1 MDQIAAI
8 VVPVF
13 GLIGLG
19 FAAAWSGLLSDESG
33 EAIADFVFKIAI
45 PLLIFRVVSTAD
57 FSGGTPWLL
66 WIDYYIGF
74 VIAWVLGT
82 QVIRRVFGRDA
93 RAGLV
98 AGVSA
103 AYPNA
108 LLIGIPLVI
117 TAYGSAGAAAVSLL
131 IAIHLPIM
139 MTASAILI
147 ERALVTDG
155 LSPDADFRSTL
166 RSIASALIKNPIVLG
181 LLAGTAWRIIG
192 LPLGGPAGDVVIR
205 VGDVASTLALFS
217 VGMNLRR
224 YGVSGNLRTALAVGA
239 IKLAVMPAIVFFVVG
254 YVFHLPPVWGKAIV
268 IAAACPTGV
277 NAYLVATRFN
287 TGQALASNSITL
299 TTAFAVVTVAFWL
312 HAVQW
317 LTP

>member
-1 MDQIAAI
+1 MDQIVAI

-19 FAAAWSGLLSDESG
+19 FGAAWTKLLSEQTG
-33 EAIADFVFKIAI
+33 EAVAEFVFTIAI
-45 PLLIFRVVSTAD
+45 PLLIFRVVATAD
-57 FSGGTPWLL
+57 FSDGTPWLL
-66 WIDYYIGF
+66 WLDYYIGF

-82 QVIRRVFGRDA
+82 LVVRRVFGRDA

-108 LLIGIPLVI
+108 LLIGIPLVM
-117 TAYGSAGAAAVSLL
+117 TAYGAAGAAAVSLV
-131 IAIHLPIM
+131 IAINLPVM
-139 MTASAILI
+139 MTVSAILI
-147 ERALVTDG
+147 ERALVVDG
-155 LSPDADFRSTL
+155 LSPDANGWTTA
-166 RSIASALIKNPIVLG
+166 RSIFAALVKNPIVLG
-181 LLAGTAWRIIG
+181 LFAGTLWRIAG
-192 LPLGGPAGDVVIR
+192 LPIAGPLGDVVIR

-224 YGVSGNLRTALAVGA
+224 YGISGNLRAAMAVGV
-239 IKLAVMPAIVFFVVG
+239 IKLMIMPAIVFFVVG
-254 YVFHLPPVWGKAIV
+254 FVFHLPPVWGKAIV
-268 IAAACPTGV
+268 IATACPTGV

-287 TGQALASNSITL
+287 TSQALASNAITL

-317 LTP
+317 LSP

>member
-1 MDQIAAI
+1 MDQIASI

-19 FAAAWSGLLSDESG
+19 FAAAWSRLLNENTGEGL
-33 EAIADFVFKIAI
+33 ADFVFTVAI
-45 PLLIFRVVSTAD
+45 PILIFRVVATAD
-57 FSGGTPWLL
+57 FSGGAPWLL

-74 VIAWVLGT
+74 TIAWIAGT
-82 QVIRRVFGRDA
+82 FIVRRVFGRDA

-117 TAYGSAGAAAVSLL
+117 TAYGSEGAAAISLL
-131 IAIHLPIM
+131 IAIHLPIL
-139 MTASAILI
+139 MTVSAILI

-155 LSPDADFRSTL
+155 LSPDADSRTIV
-166 RSIASALIKNPIVLG
+166 RTIASALIKNPIILG
-181 LLAGTAWRIIG
+181 LFAGLLWRFTG
-192 LPLGGPAGDVVIR
+192 LSIDGPAGNVVVRI
-205 VGDVASTLALFS
+205 GDVASTLALFS
-217 VGMNLRR
+217 VGMNLRK
-224 YGVSGNLRTALAVGA
+224 YGISGHIQAAIAVGF
-239 IKLAVMPAIVFFVVG
+239 IKLLVMPAVVFLVVA
-254 YVFHLPPVWGKAIV
+254 YLIPLPTVWAKAIV

-277 NAYLVATRFN
+277 NAYLVATRFK

-299 TTAFAVVTVAFWL
+299 TTALAVITVAFWL
-312 HAVQW
+312 HVVEW
-317 LTP
+317 L

>member
-1 MDQIAAI
+1 MDQIATI

-19 FAAAWSGLLSDESG
+19 FAAAWTGLLSDATG
-33 EAIADFVFKIAI
+33 EALADFVFKVAI
-45 PLLIFRVVSTAD
+45 PLLIFRVVATAD

-66 WIDYYIGF
+66 WLDYYVGF
-74 VIAWVLGT
+74 TVAWVLGT
-82 QVIRRVFGRDA
+82 VTVRRLFGRDA

-98 AGVSA
+98 AGVSS

-108 LLIGIPLVI
+108 LLLGIPLVI
-117 TAYGSAGAAAVSLL
+117 TAYGAQGAAAVSLL

-155 LSPDADFRSTL
+155 LSPDADFRGTA

-181 LLAGTAWRIIG
+181 LFAGTLWRFAG
-192 LPLGGPAGDVVIR
+192 LPLGGPVGEVAMR
-205 VGDVASTLALFS
+205 LGDVASTLALFS

-224 YGVSGNLRTALAVGA
+224 YGVSGNVRTALAVGV
-239 IKLAVMPAIVFFVVG
+239 IKLAIMPAIVFAFVV
-254 YVFHLPPVWGKAIV
+254 YVIPLPSVWAKAIV

-287 TGQALASNSITL
+287 TGQALASNAITL
-299 TTAFAVVTVAFWL
+299 TTAAAVVTVAFWL
-312 HAVQW
+312 HVVAGI
-317 LTP
+317 

>member
-19 FAAAWSGLLSDESG
+19 FAAAWTGLLSDATG
-33 EAIADFVFKIAI
+33 EALADFVFKIAI
-45 PLLIFRVVSTAD
+45 PLLIFRVVATAD
-57 FSGGTPWLL
+57 FSGGAPWLL
-66 WIDYYIGF
+66 WLDYYIGF
-74 VIAWVLGT
+74 TTAWILGT
-82 QVIRRVFGRDA
+82 VVIRRIFKRDA

-98 AGVSA
+98 AGVSS

-117 TAYGSAGAAAVSLL
+117 TAYGAQGAAAVSLL

-155 LSPDADFRSTL
+155 LSPDADFRSTA
-166 RSIASALIKNPIVLG
+166 RGIASALIRNPIVLG
-181 LLAGTAWRIIG
+181 LFAGTIWRIAG
-192 LPLGGPAGDVVIR
+192 LPIGGPAGEVVIR
-205 VGDVASTLALFS
+205 LGDIASTLALFS

-224 YGVSGNLRTALAVGA
+224 YGISGNLRASLAVGF
-239 IKLAVMPAIVFFVVG
+239 IKLLVMPAIVFVFVV
-254 YVFHLPPVWGKAIV
+254 YLVPLPPVWAKAIV

-287 TGQALASNSITL
+287 TGQALASSAITL
-299 TTAFAVVTVAFWL
+299 TTGFAVVTVALWL
-312 HAVQW
+312 HLVAW
-317 LTP
+317 L